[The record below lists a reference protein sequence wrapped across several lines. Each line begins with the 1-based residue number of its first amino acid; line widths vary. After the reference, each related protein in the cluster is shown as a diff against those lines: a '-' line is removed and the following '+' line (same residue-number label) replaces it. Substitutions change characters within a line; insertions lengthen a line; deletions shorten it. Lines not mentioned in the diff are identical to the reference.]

1 VKLSDR
7 QFSHRR
13 SIRDRSMS
21 SAPTGVPEP
30 SIETARLSAELLT
43 AVGTVSMPTRWDRLR
58 AMITGYRDGRHGLLP
73 DPDCGHT
80 QHTARI
86 ADEFGSTL
94 DSERLTL
101 SRVLSAIDEL
111 TGRLTVEATQLRAS
125 VQSAEEQTLTA
136 REPNALVAKDLDERR
151 RARDLAARQARH
163 QSSIAAERTRIHVIE
178 RDLAAL
184 GVLRAYQIETAE
196 HRIDRARVT
205 RQQIVDVY
213 WRWFVRTHPE
223 ESAVRAGYP
232 IPSAARPAVTAAA
245 LNHRSSTSKG
255 L

>member
-1 VKLSDR
+1 MK
-7 QFSHRR
+7 FSHRR
-13 SIRDRSMS
+13 STRDRSTS
-21 SAPTGVPEP
+21 SVSAGVPEP
-30 SIETARLSAELLT
+30 SVETARLSAELHA
-43 AVGTVSMPTRWDRLR
+43 AVGTVSIPTRWDRLR
-58 AMITGYRDGRHGLLP
+58 AIITGYRDGRHGLLP

-86 ADEFGSTL
+86 ADEYVSTL

-101 SRVLSAIDEL
+101 TRALSAIDEL
-111 TGRLTVEATQLRAS
+111 TGRLAVEVTQLRGS
-125 VQSAEEQTLTA
+125 VQSAEEQTLAA
-136 REPNALVAKDLDERR
+136 REPNARVATDLDERR

-163 QSSIAAERTRIHVIE
+163 QGSIAGDRKRIEVIE

-232 IPSAARPAVTAAA
+232 IPSAARPAVTATPLA
-245 LNHRSSTSKG
+245 HPSSAPKG